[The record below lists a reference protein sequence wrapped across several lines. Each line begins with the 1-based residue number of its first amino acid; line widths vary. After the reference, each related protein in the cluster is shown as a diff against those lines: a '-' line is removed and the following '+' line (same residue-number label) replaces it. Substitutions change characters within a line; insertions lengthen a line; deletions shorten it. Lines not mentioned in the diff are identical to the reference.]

1 MPIKGRRIF
10 CTLVAARG
18 VAFDAGMSYRVA
30 RSALEVIV
38 GVALG
43 IGVVAALDVVAPI
56 QGLSVVPLLV
66 VLGLAIRRGRAAAA
80 AAAVLSVLAL
90 NFFFIAPR
98 YQLTIAD
105 GQNVAALV
113 VFLIA
118 ALVVGHVADV
128 SRTRAREAHERAD
141 EAAARTRE
149 AQMLAAVAGRL
160 LVGGSLAV
168 ERRWIEAEV
177 ARALAVDAVRIDL
190 APAPSPRAPE
200 SAVRLPLQ
208 HGAGWL
214 YVTGPADAERI
225 AEPLARLMDLAVE
238 RERIGAQAAEAESAR
253 RADVA
258 KTAVL
263 HAISHDLRTPL
274 TAITTAGDALAQPGT
289 SDADRA
295 ELVSV
300 VREESHRLAR
310 MVSDLLDLSRIE
322 AGAVEPRRDWID
334 LRDVVARAIAGV
346 RAMHPD
352 AVIAFELPEDL
363 PLVRADAAQLERVF
377 ANLLENAVKFSA
389 PGAAVQVR
397 GAASSGRVTVRVVDH
412 GPGIPP
418 GQRAK
423 VFEPFVRLGERRG
436 GAGLGLAISRGFV
449 EANGGRIALQ
459 SGPEG
464 GAAFAVSLPL
474 APSPAPV
481 S

>member
-1 MPIKGRRIF
+1 
-10 CTLVAARG
+10 
-18 VAFDAGMSYRVA
+18 
-30 RSALEVIV
+30 
-38 GVALG
+38 
-43 IGVVAALDVVAPI
+43 
-56 QGLSVVPLLV
+56 
-66 VLGLAIRRGRAAAA
+66 
-80 AAAVLSVLAL
+80 
-90 NFFFIAPR
+90 
-98 YQLTIAD
+98 
-105 GQNVAALV
+105 
-113 VFLIA
+113 
-118 ALVVGHVADV
+118 
-128 SRTRAREAHERAD
+128 
-141 EAAARTRE
+141 
-149 AQMLAAVAGRL
+149 MLAAVAGRL
-160 LVGGSLAV
+160 LSGASLDV
-168 ERRWIEAEV
+168 ELRWIEGEV
-177 ARALAVDAVRIDL
+177 ASALAIGSARIEL
-190 APAPSPRAPE
+190 SATPSPRPGE
-200 SAVRLPLQ
+200 TAVHLPLKTR
-208 HGAGWL
+208 AGWL
-214 YVTGPADAERI
+214 YVPDGADAQRI
-225 AEPLARLMDLAVE
+225 AEPLGRLIDLALE
-238 RERIGAQAAEAESAR
+238 RERIGAQVAEAESAR
-253 RADVA
+253 RADVV

-289 SDADRA
+289 SEAERS
-295 ELVSV
+295 ELVGV

-334 LRDVVARAIAGV
+334 LRDVVARAIEGV

-397 GAASSGRVTVRVVDH
+397 GGTGGGRVNVRVIDH

-418 GQRAK
+418 GQRAR
-423 VFEPFVRLGERRG
+423 VFEPFVRLGGGRG

-449 EANGGRIALQ
+449 EANGGRIVVQ

-481 S
+481 G